1 MLRCNFA
8 SKAENLP
15 MKKLHYLLP
24 ALLLLI
30 SITFFGQ
37 QRPER
42 AKITITGKIIE
53 KTSKLPLEY
62 ATITFKNNKNPKL
75 IFGGITDNKGDYAIV
90 VVPGVYNITLEFISF
105 KPTIIPQKQL
115 TQATNL
121 GTIALEEDAT
131 QLNEVVVRAEKTT
144 VEIKLDKKVYNVG
157 QDMIVKGGTASD
169 VLDNVPSVTVD
180 ADGKVALRGND
191 NVKILIDG
199 RPSNAINIA
208 DALRTISADA
218 LDKIE
223 VITNPS
229 ARYDAEGGG
238 GIINIILKKGGN
250 QGINGAI
257 IGTLGNPQNYG
268 LVSNVNFKSEQFNL
282 FSTLGYNDSKAPGNS
297 LVDTDYLNPDGTIK
311 KSINERSTR
320 ERGRKGFNYTIGVDW
335 YLDKNL
341 TWTNTFNYRKNDGSN
356 PDNVLLYNYFPD
368 ATNDFVRNR
377 YNDQFTRTKDIEY
390 ATNFTKKFKKDG
402 HKLTID
408 MSFSKDLDNDASAI
422 TDFIIGQESNATK
435 ETTINYQTQK
445 NNLFQ
450 SDYVLPLG
458 KNSQFEAGYK
468 GNFNELLTDYR
479 VGSID
484 NSGNYIPNLNY
495 TNTLFY
501 KEKINAFYTQFGSKI
516 KKFSYLFGLRFENS
530 DIDINLL
537 TTSDF
542 NNKKYHNFFP
552 SAFLTYQLNEES
564 TISLNY
570 SKRISRPRSRFIN
583 PFSNYSSNVNI
594 FQGNP
599 DINPSLTDA
608 YDIGY
613 MNKWNKVTFSTSMYF
628 NRTNDV
634 FQFIRRPNGNSV
646 VTTIIDG
653 PDILDQNGQVI
664 QVVGGADIT
673 TPVILSTP
681 INLASEDRFGF
692 EFNVNYTPYK
702 WWKLNGNFNFFQ
714 SKING
719 SYSYTLAN
727 TGEVINENFDNT
739 AASWF
744 TRVSSKI
751 TLPYKIDWQT
761 NATYNAPQTNA
772 QGKSLGVLSANL
784 AFSKDV
790 LKDKATIALNV
801 SDVFNSRKR
810 INETHLASLNSYSE
824 MQWRQRQINLS
835 FTYRFNKVKN
845 SDKDKDK
852 KPKGNQQDDG
862 GDFPG

>member
-1 MLRCNFA
+1 
-8 SKAENLP
+8 
-15 MKKLHYLLP
+15 MKKFNYLLSSI
-24 ALLLLI
+24 LLLV
-30 SITFFGQ
+30 SIIGFGQ
-37 QRPER
+37 QKPER
-42 AKITITGKIIE
+42 AKITISGKIIE

-75 IFGGITDNKGDYAIV
+75 IFGGITDNKGDYSIEVA
-90 VVPGVYNITLEFISF
+90 PGIYSITLEFISF
-105 KPTIIPQKQL
+105 KPTAISQKQL
-115 TQATNL
+115 TEATNL
-121 GTIALEEDAT
+121 GTIALEEDAS
-131 QLNEVVVRAEKTT
+131 QLNEVVVRAKKTT

-180 ADGKVALRGND
+180 ADGNVALRGND

-208 DALRTISADA
+208 DVLRTISADA

-238 GIINIILKKGGN
+238 GIINILLKKGKN
-250 QGINGAI
+250 QGINGTI
-257 IGTLGNPQNYG
+257 IGTVGNPQNYG

-282 FSTLGYNDSKAPGNS
+282 FSTVGYNDSKAPGNS
-297 LVDTDYLNPDGTIK
+297 LVNTNYLNADGTIK

-335 YLDKNL
+335 YLDKTL

-356 PDNVLLYNYFPD
+356 PDNVLLYNNFPD
-368 ATNDFVRNR
+368 ATSDFVRNR
-377 YNDQFTRTKDIEY
+377 YNDQFTNTHEY
-390 ATNFTKKFKKDG
+390 EYITNFTKKFKKDG
-402 HKLTID
+402 HKLIVD
-408 MSFSKDLDNDASAI
+408 MSFSNDVDNDASTI
-422 TDFIIGQESNATK
+422 TDLIVGQESNATK
-435 ETTINYQTQK
+435 EKTINYQTQK

-484 NSGNYIPNLNY
+484 NSGNYIPNLYY
-495 TNTLFY
+495 TNKLDY
-501 KEKINAFYTQFGSKI
+501 KEKINALYTQFGSKI
-516 KKFSYLFGLRFENS
+516 NKFSYLFGIRYEDSN
-530 DIDINLL
+530 IDINLL
-537 TTSDF
+537 TTSDY

-552 SAFLTYQLNEES
+552 SAFLTYQLSEKS
-564 TISLNY
+564 TVSLNY
-570 SKRISRPRSRFIN
+570 SKRIARPRSRFIN

-608 YDIGY
+608 YDVGY
-613 MNKWNKVTFSTSMYF
+613 MNKWNKVTFSTSVYF

-634 FQFIRRPNGNSV
+634 FQFIRRPNGNYA
-646 VTTIIDG
+646 VTTVVDG
-653 PDILDQNGQVI
+653 ADILDQNGQVVT
-664 QVVGGADIT
+664 VVGGADLL

-681 INLASEDRFGF
+681 INLAREDRFGF
-692 EFNVNYTPYK
+692 EFNVNYSPYK
-702 WWKLNGNFNFFQ
+702 WWRLNGNFNFFQ
-714 SKING
+714 SKMTG
-719 SYSYTLAN
+719 DYSYTLAN
-727 TGEVINENFDNT
+727 TSVVVNQNFDNT

-751 TLPYKIDWQT
+751 TLPFKIDWQT
-761 NATYNAPQTNA
+761 NATYNAPQNNA

-801 SDVFNSRKR
+801 NDVFNSRKR
-810 INETHLASLNSYSE
+810 ISETHLETLLGTINSYSE
-824 MQWRQRQINLS
+824 QQRNVRQINLS
-835 FTYRFNKVKN
+835 FTYRFNKVKTN
-845 SDKDKDK
+845 DKDKDKDK
-852 KPKGNQQDDG
+852 KPKGNQQDDNNDYQG
-862 GDFPG
+862 

>member
-1 MLRCNFA
+1 MGLNRDVFLW
-8 SKAENLP
+8 SQRLIKYIY
-15 MKKLHYLLP
+15 MKEFHYLLSSI
-24 ALLLLI
+24 LLLTSAI
-30 SITFFGQ
+30 VFGQ
-37 QRPER
+37 QGRPER
-42 AKITITGKIIE
+42 PKVAITGKITE

-62 ATITFKNNKNPKL
+62 ATVTFKNSKNPKL
-75 IFGGITDNKGDYAIV
+75 IFGGITDNKGDYSV
-90 VVPGVYNITLEFISF
+90 DVVPGVYDITLEFISF
-105 KPTIIPQKQL
+105 KPTVIAQKQI
-115 TQATNL
+115 TEATNL
-121 GTIALEEDAT
+121 GTTALEEDAT

-180 ADGKVALRGND
+180 ADGNVALRGND

-238 GIINIILKKGGN
+238 GIINILLKKGKN
-250 QGINGAI
+250 QGINGTI
-257 IGTLGNPQNYG
+257 IGTVGDPRNYG
-268 LVSNVNFKSEQFNL
+268 LVSSVNFKSEQFNL
-282 FSTLGYNDSKAPGNS
+282 FSTVGYNDSKSPGNS
-297 LVDTDYLNPDGTIK
+297 KTDTDYLNPDGTIQ
-311 KSINERSTR
+311 KSINERNTR
-320 ERGRKGFNYTIGVDW
+320 IRGRKGFNYTIGTDW
-335 YLDKNL
+335 YLDNTL
-341 TWTNTFNYRKNDGSN
+341 TWTNTFNYRKNDGSS
-356 PDNVLLYNYFPD
+356 PENVLLYNNFPNSSD
-368 ATNDFVRNR
+368 NFIRNR
-377 YNDQFTRTKDIEY
+377 YNDQFTIGKDIEY
-390 ATNFTKKFKKDG
+390 VTNFTKKFKKEG
-402 HKLTID
+402 HKLTVD
-408 MSFSKDLDNDASAI
+408 MSFSKDIDNDTSTI
-422 TDFIIGQESNATK
+422 TDFIVGQESDATT
-435 ETTINYQTQK
+435 EATINYQTQK
-445 NNLFQ
+445 RNLFQ
-450 SDYVLPLG
+450 ADYVLPLG
-458 KNSQFEAGYK
+458 KKSQFEAGYK
-468 GNFNELLTDYR
+468 GDFNQLLTDFR

-484 NSGNYIPNLNY
+484 DSGNYIPNLNY

-516 KKFSYLFGLRFENS
+516 NKFSYLLGLRFENS

-537 TTSDF
+537 TTDDYT
-542 NNKKYHNFFP
+542 NKKYQNFFP
-552 SAFLTYQLNEES
+552 SAFLTYQLTEES

-570 SKRISRPRSRFIN
+570 SRRISRPRSRFIN
-583 PFSNYSSNVNI
+583 PFSNYSSNINI
-594 FQGNP
+594 FKGNP
-599 DINPSLTDA
+599 DINPSFTDA
-608 YDIGY
+608 FDIGY

-634 FQFIRRPNGNSV
+634 FQFIRRPNGDE
-646 VTTIIDG
+646 VTTVVDG
-653 PDILDQNGQVI
+653 VTIV
-664 QVVGGADIT
+664 

-681 INLASEDRFGF
+681 INLAREDRFGF
-692 EFNVNYTPYK
+692 EFNINYTPYK
-702 WWKLNGNFNFFQ
+702 WWRLNGNFNFFQ

-719 SYSYTLAN
+719 DYSYTLEN
-727 TGEVINENFDNT
+727 TAEVINQNFDNT

-751 TLPYKIDWQT
+751 SLPYKIDWQT

-824 MQWRQRQINLS
+824 QQWRQRQINLS
-835 FTYRFNKVKN
+835 FTYRFNKVKTN
-845 SDKDKDK
+845 DKDKDK
-852 KPKGNQQDDG
+852 NKKPNNQDNNDDS
-862 GDFPG
+862 FPG

>member
-1 MLRCNFA
+1 
-8 SKAENLP
+8 
-15 MKKLHYLLP
+15 MKKLHYFLST
-24 ALLLLI
+24 LLLLT

-75 IFGGITDNKGDYAIV
+75 IFGGITDNKGDYSID
-90 VVPGVYNITLEFISF
+90 VVPGVYDITLEFISF
-105 KPTIIPQKQL
+105 KPSTINQKQL

-121 GTIALEEDAT
+121 GTTTLEEDAT

-180 ADGKVALRGND
+180 AEGNVALRGND
-191 NVKILIDG
+191 NVRILIDG

-238 GIINIILKKGGN
+238 GIINILLKKGKN
-250 QGINGAI
+250 QGINGTI
-257 IGTLGNPQNYG
+257 IGTVGDPRNYG
-268 LVSNVNFKSEQFNL
+268 LVSSVNFKSEQFNL
-282 FSTLGYNDSKAPGNS
+282 FSTIGYNDSKAPGNS
-297 LVDTDYLNPDGTIK
+297 KTDTDYLNPDGTILK
-311 KSINERSTR
+311 TINERSTR
-320 ERGRKGFNYTIGVDW
+320 ERGRKGFNYTIGLDW
-335 YLDKNL
+335 YLDKTL
-341 TWTNTFNYRKNDGSN
+341 TWTNSFNYRKNNGSN
-356 PDNVLLYNYFPD
+356 PDNVFLYNYFPD
-368 ATNDFVRNR
+368 PTDDFVRNR
-377 YNDQFTRTKDIEY
+377 YNDQFTRTHEY
-390 ATNFTKKFKKDG
+390 EFATNFTKKFKKDG

-408 MSFSKDLDNDASAI
+408 GSFSNDIDNDSSII
-422 TDFIIGQESNATK
+422 TDFVVGQESLATK
-435 ETTINYQTQK
+435 ESTKNFQTQK
-445 NNLFQ
+445 RNLFQ
-450 SDYVLPLG
+450 TDYVLPIG
-458 KNSQFEAGYK
+458 KNSQFEAGFK
-468 GNFNELLTDYR
+468 SDINELLTDYN
-479 VGSID
+479 VGNID
-484 NSGNYIPNLNY
+484 GSGNYTPNLNY
-495 TNTLFY
+495 TNKLDY

-516 KKFSYLFGLRFENS
+516 NKFSYLFGMRYEDSN
-530 DIDINLL
+530 IDINLL
-537 TTSDF
+537 TTNDF
-542 NNKKYHNFFP
+542 NNKKYNNFFP
-552 SAFLTYQLNEES
+552 SAFLTYQLKENS
-564 TISLNY
+564 TISINY
-570 SKRISRPRSRFIN
+570 SRRISRPRSRFIN

-608 YDIGY
+608 FDIGY
-613 MNKWNKVTFSTSMYF
+613 MNKWNKVTFSSSMYF
-628 NRTNDV
+628 NRTNGV
-634 FQFIRRPNGNSV
+634 FQFIRRPNGESI
-646 VTTIIDG
+646 TTIVDG
-653 PDILDQNGQVI
+653 VTIV
-664 QVVGGADIT
+664 

-681 INLASEDRFGF
+681 INLAREDRFGF

-719 SYSYTLAN
+719 DYSYTLQN

-751 TLPYKIDWQT
+751 SLPYKIDWQT
-761 NATYNAPQTNA
+761 NATYNAPQNNA

-784 AFSKDV
+784 AFSKDI

-801 SDVFNSRKR
+801 NDVFNSRKR
-810 INETHLASLNSYSE
+810 INETHLPSLNSYSE
-824 MQWRQRQINLS
+824 QQWRQRQINLS

-845 SDKDKDK
+845 NDKDK

>member
-1 MLRCNFA
+1 
-8 SKAENLP
+8 
-15 MKKLHYLLP
+15 MKKFHYLLST
-24 ALLLLI
+24 LLLL
-30 SITFFGQ
+30 SITVFGQ
-37 QRPER
+37 EKTER
-42 AKITITGKIIE
+42 AKIAITGKIIE

-62 ATITFKNNKNPKL
+62 ATITLKNSKNPKL
-75 IFGGITDNKGDYAIV
+75 IFGGITNNKGDYSIDI
-90 VVPGVYNITLEFISF
+90 VPGIYDITLEFISF
-105 KPTIIPQKQL
+105 KPTTITQKQL
-115 TQATNL
+115 TESTNL
-121 GTIALEEDAT
+121 GTIGLEEDAT
-131 QLNEVVVRAEKTT
+131 QLNEVIVRAEKTT

-180 ADGKVALRGND
+180 AEGNVALRGND

-238 GIINIILKKGGN
+238 GIINILLKKGKN
-250 QGINGAI
+250 QGINGTI
-257 IGTLGNPQNYG
+257 IGTVGNPRNYG
-268 LVSNVNFKSEQFNL
+268 LVTNVNFKSENFNL
-282 FSTLGYNDSKAPGNS
+282 FSTLGYNDSKAPGKS
-297 LVDTDYLNPDGTIK
+297 KTDTDYLNPDGSIQKT
-311 KSINERSTR
+311 INERSAR

-335 YLDKNL
+335 YLDKTL
-341 TWTNTFNYRKNDGSN
+341 TWTNSFNYRKNDGSN
-356 PDNVLLYNYFPD
+356 PDNVFLYNYFPVSS
-368 ATNDFVRNR
+368 NDFVRNR
-377 YNDQFTRTKDIEY
+377 YNDQFTRTQDIEY
-390 ATNFTKKFKKDG
+390 STNFTKKFKKDG
-402 HKLTID
+402 HKLTVDI
-408 MSFSKDLDNDASAI
+408 SSSKNLDNDSSTI
-422 TDFIIGQESNATK
+422 TDFVVGQETMATK
-435 ETTINYQTQK
+435 ESSKNFQTQSR
-445 NNLFQ
+445 NLIQ
-450 SDYVLPLG
+450 SDYVLPIG

-468 GNFNELLTDYR
+468 GDFNELVTDYN
-479 VGSID
+479 VGDID
-484 NSGNYIPNLNY
+484 GSGNYIPNSNY
-495 TNTLFY
+495 TNKLDY
-501 KEKINAFYTQFGSKI
+501 KEKINAVYTQFGSKI
-516 KKFSYLFGLRFENS
+516 NKFSYLLGLRYEDSN
-530 DIDINLL
+530 IDINLL
-537 TTSDF
+537 TTNDF
-542 NNKKYHNFFP
+542 NNKKYNNLFP
-552 SAFLTYQLNEES
+552 SAFLTYQLKESS

-608 YDIGY
+608 VDIGY

-634 FQFIRRPNGNSV
+634 FQFIRRPNGES
-646 VTTIIDG
+646 VTTVVDG
-653 PDILDQNGQVI
+653 VTIV
-664 QVVGGADIT
+664 

-681 INLASEDRFGF
+681 INLAREDRFGF

-719 SYSYTLAN
+719 DYSYTLEN

-751 TLPYKIDWQT
+751 ALPYKIDWQT
-761 NATYNAPQTNA
+761 NATYNAPQSNA
-772 QGKSLGVLSANL
+772 QGRSLGVLSANL
-784 AFSKDV
+784 AFSKDI

-801 SDVFNSRKR
+801 NDVFNSRRR
-810 INETHLASLNSYSE
+810 INETHLARLNSYSE
-824 MQWRQRQINLS
+824 QQWRQRQINLS
-835 FTYRFNKVKN
+835 FTYRFNKLKTN
-845 SDKDKDK
+845 DKDKDK
-852 KPKGNQQDDG
+852 KQKGNQQDDN

>member
-1 MLRCNFA
+1 
-8 SKAENLP
+8 
-15 MKKLHYLLP
+15 MKKFNYLLS
-24 ALLLLI
+24 ALLLLTT
-30 SITFFGQ
+30 ITVFGQ
-37 QRPER
+37 GKTERP
-42 AKITITGKIIE
+42 KITITGKITE

-62 ATITFKNNKNPKL
+62 ATVTLKNSKNPKL
-75 IFGGITDNKGDYAIV
+75 IFGGITDNNGDYSVDIT
-90 VVPGVYNITLEFISF
+90 PGIYDITLEFISF
-105 KPTIIPQKQL
+105 KPSVISQKKL
-115 TQATNL
+115 TEATNL
-121 GTIALEEDAT
+121 GTTPLEEDAT
-131 QLNEVVVRAEKTT
+131 QLNEVVIRAEKTT

-180 ADGKVALRGND
+180 ADGNVALRGND

-238 GIINIILKKGGN
+238 GIINILLKKGKN
-250 QGINGAI
+250 QGINGTI
-257 IGTLGNPQNYG
+257 IGTVGDPRNYG
-268 LVSNVNFKSEQFNL
+268 LISSVNFKSEQFNL
-282 FSTLGYNDSKAPGNS
+282 FSTLGYNDSKSAGKS
-297 LVDTDYLNPDGTIK
+297 LTDTDYLNPDGTIQ

-320 ERGRKGFNYTIGVDW
+320 ERGRKGFNYTIGTDW
-335 YLDKNL
+335 YLDKTL
-341 TWTNTFNYRKNDGSN
+341 TWTNTFNFRKNAGFS
-356 PDNVLLYNYFPD
+356 PENVFSYNNFTD
-368 ATNDFVRNR
+368 ASQDFIRNR
-377 YNDQFTRTKDIEY
+377 YNDQFTKSKDVEY
-390 ATNFTKKFKKDG
+390 ATNFTKKFKKEG
-402 HKLTID
+402 HKLTVD
-408 MSFSKDLDNDASAI
+408 MSFSKDNDNDTSTI
-422 TDFIIGQESNATK
+422 TDFIVGQESNATK
-435 ETTINYQTQK
+435 ETTINFETQK
-445 NNLFQ
+445 RNVFQ

-468 GNFNELLTDYR
+468 GDFNQLLTDYR

-484 NSGNYIPNLNY
+484 GSGNYIPNYNY

-516 KKFSYLFGLRFENS
+516 DKFSYLLGLRFENS

-537 TTSDF
+537 TTNDF
-542 NNKKYHNFFP
+542 TNKKYQNFFP
-552 SAFLTYQLNEES
+552 SAFLTYQLTEES

-570 SKRISRPRSRFIN
+570 SRRISRPRSRFIN
-583 PFSNYSSNVNI
+583 PFSNYSSNINL

-599 DINPSLTDA
+599 DINPSYTDA
-608 YDIGY
+608 FDIGY

-634 FQFIRRPNGNSV
+634 FQFIKRPNGEV
-646 VTTIIDG
+646 VTTVVDGVTII
-653 PDILDQNGQVI
+653 
-664 QVVGGADIT
+664 

-681 INLASEDRFGF
+681 INLAREDRFGF

-702 WWKLNGNFNFFQ
+702 WWRLNGNFNFFQ

-719 SYSYTLAN
+719 DYSYTLQN
-727 TGEVINENFDNT
+727 TGVVVNENFDNT

-744 TRVSSKI
+744 TKVSSRI

-761 NATYNAPQTNA
+761 NATYNAPQNNA
-772 QGKSLGVLSANL
+772 QGKSLGVFSANL

-790 LKDKATIALNV
+790 LKDKATITLNV
-801 SDVFNSRKR
+801 NDVFNSRKR
-810 INETHLASLNSYSE
+810 INETHLPSLNSYSE
-824 MQWRQRQINLS
+824 QQWRQRQINLS

-845 SDKDKDK
+845 NDKDK
-852 KPKGNQQDDG
+852 KPKGNQQDDN